1 MCAAIGVTPHRTGR
15 DVRTAAGWE
24 VGRAASVTP
33 PRDRP
38 RMPSTHMR
46 RNRLGD
52 VPTLSVK

>member
-33 PRDRP
+33 PRA
-38 RMPSTHMR
+38 
-46 RNRLGD
+46 GIQ
-52 VPTLSVK
+52 VEG